1 MVADYLGFERAG
13 SLRYTPM
20 PGGDKATEEPFRM
33 AISYLY
39 SLYGEDIPPHFL
51 KRWGEEKVLVILRMI
66 KEEINSPLTS
76 SAGRLFD
83 AVSSLIG
90 LRDVVDYE
98 AQAAVELEMIADS
111 TERER
116 YGFDIIVEDGLFIID
131 PLHIILGIIKD
142 MEVRKDPP
150 TISSKFHNTV
160 LAFIIELCKRIRE
173 AKGIEKVVLSGGVFQ
188 NRYLLERIV
197 PVLGEEG
204 FLPLIHSS
212 IPPNDGG
219 ISLGQVVIAN
229 KRVGG

>member
-1 MVADYLGFERAG
+1 
-13 SLRYTPM
+13 
-20 PGGDKATEEPFRM
+20 
-33 AISYLY
+33 
-39 SLYGEDIPPHFL
+39 
-51 KRWGEEKVLVILRMI
+51 MI